1 MNELMFQAGVKGIS
15 ERSELIPSNL
25 YLYLLEKNGGDYTIG
40 VNLSIKMYNPLL
52 LVVNNNYS
60 G

>member
-1 MNELMFQAGVKGIS
+1 MFQAGVKGIS